1 MKKHH
6 HQDNQ
11 LIMDDPVLHIGPQ
24 LKRTMRSLYSIP
36 DDALRVPQGMHVL
49 NKSKDS
55 FMALY
60 KQLWDYHYEFANE
73 FSYLQEKVHNCI
85 EYYKANND
93 NDNCNE
99 NFRRELIDL
108 MVKMLKDDLLEH
120 MDTLTYRVVELI
132 LDYIDCL
139 KELQDELQRPY
150 YRRKLLV
157 DKTLIV
163 AGYFGIIAG
172 VVLFVMP
179 SLVAAVVVVGFISSD
194 TLAIGVLISGIVIWF
209 IGAACLE
216 LHAMNFDGIIALK
229 GFEKYRTWDNAN
241 NYYCGREKVHTTIT
255 RSGTGV
261 EVKKKKIDEE
271 DEEVT
276 LIKNLSTLFSDLDI
290 DMTTITTINSSNS
303 SSDSNSNL
311 YPNVILRD
319 YQIEG
324 LLSRTTALL
333 DAFRDLHRSLQHC
346 EDSKIRKNTLCVG
359 TVFMGAINVGLTAA
373 AMMVCCKGFKYAI
386 NIVMSSIYSF
396 IHTNLFEL
404 KCSVV

>member
-1 MKKHH
+1 
-6 HQDNQ
+6 
-11 LIMDDPVLHIGPQ
+11 MDDPVLHIGPQ
-24 LKRTMRSLYSIP
+24 LKRTMRSLYRIP

-60 KQLWDYHYEFANE
+60 KQFWDYHYEFANE
-73 FSYLQEKVHNCI
+73 FSYLQEKVHNCR

-108 MVKMLKDDLLEH
+108 MVKMIKDDLLEH
-120 MDTLTYRVVELI
+120 MDASAYRVVELI

-150 YRRKLLV
+150 YRRKLLI

-163 AGYFGIIAG
+163 AGYFGIITG
-172 VVLFVMP
+172 VILFVMP
-179 SLVAAVVVVGFISSD
+179 SLVAAVVEVVGFISSD

-216 LHAMNFDGIIALK
+216 LHAMNFDGITTLK

-241 NYYCGREKVHTTIT
+241 NTYCGREKVHTSIT

-271 DEEVT
+271 EEEVT

-290 DMTTITTINSSNS
+290 DMTTITTINSSDS
-303 SSDSNSNL
+303 SSSNSNP
-311 YPNVILRD
+311 YPDAILRD

-333 DAFRDLHRSLQHC
+333 YAFQDLHRSLQHC

-373 AMMVCCKGFKYAI
+373 AMMVFCKGFKYAI
-386 NIVMSSIYSF
+386 YIVMSSIYSF

-404 KCSVV
+404 KSSVV